1 MRRVLMVFMVALVTA
16 AMLGMTAAPA
26 MAQTFTLPT
35 YNPCWPIATDPR
47 CPTQQLPVELPTY
60 NPCWPIATDPRCPTL

>member
-47 CPTQQLPVELPTY
+47 CPTL
-60 NPCWPIATDPRCPTL
+60 